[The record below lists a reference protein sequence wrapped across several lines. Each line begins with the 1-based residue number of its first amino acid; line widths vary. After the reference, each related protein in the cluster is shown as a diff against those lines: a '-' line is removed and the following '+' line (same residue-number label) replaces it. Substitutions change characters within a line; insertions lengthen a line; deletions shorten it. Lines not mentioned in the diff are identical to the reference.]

1 MGKMLVGGEWWKGQG
16 MGAQGGPA
24 SQVWARVRAGVLRR
38 REVWARVSP
47 GWTLG
52 ESLLTWCPGAT
63 GPRPRWP
70 QEASWADKERE
81 SEAARPPISCSSSSR
96 ARCWAEA
103 RQVSAHADPGVCGS
117 ARMSHKTTQ
126 M

>member
-1 MGKMLVGGEWWKGQG
+1 

-38 REVWARVSP
+38 QGVWARVSP
-47 GWTLG
+47 GWALG

-70 QEASWADKERE
+70 QEASWADKGWE
-81 SEAARPPISCSSSSR
+81 SEAAGPPISCSLSSR

-103 RQVSAHADPGVCGS
+103 GQVSTHAGPGVCGL
-117 ARMSHKTTQ
+117 AWMAHKTTQ